1 LHPPDI
7 FKTAGRRRSSVTG
20 ESLMRSFSKFLAV
33 NNMSQEGIISKPLLE
48 IFKTVGRRRSLL
60 AGVLLVWSSLASS
73 KVRAVVART
82 QEGKRLKSSS
92 TSA

>member
-1 LHPPDI
+1 M
-7 FKTAGRRRSSVTG
+7 TG

-33 NNMSQEGIISKPLLE
+33 NNMSQESIISKPLLE

-60 AGVLLVWSSLASS
+60 AGVFLVWSSLDSS